1 MKTSSINQDPCV
13 LIVDDHAISRHHSV
27 KALRQITN
35 RVKQARNGSEAVEF
49 ALSMLPDLILMDISL
64 PDTSGLTVLS
74 QIRQAWPQDHT
85 WPAVVIL
92 SGDISRIANPNS
104 RANTIGIGINIGAV
118 LLKPARLQ
126 DIRDTAMRLLHLDQ
140 GVQEQADPISPQTID
155 AGLRMIFLQELDF
168 RLPELD
174 QEISS
179 LNWPSAAGI
188 LHQLIASSA
197 MCAENS
203 LELRCRHL
211 HRILAEDPEA
221 SSVAQAYYA
230 FLKAVDVV
238 RMPHPA

>member
-1 MKTSSINQDPCV
+1 MKTSSIKQDPCV
-13 LIVDDHAISRHHSV
+13 LIVDDHEISRQHSV

-74 QIRQAWPQDHT
+74 QIKQAWPQDHT

-92 SGDISRIANPNS
+92 SGDISRIPNPN
-104 RANTIGIGINIGAV
+104 AIGINIGAV
-118 LLKPARLQ
+118 LLKPTSLQ

-155 AGLRMIFLQELDF
+155 AGLRMIFLQELDL

-197 MCAENS
+197 MCSENV
-203 LELRCRHL
+203 LELQCRQL
-211 HRILAEDPEA
+211 HQILAENPEA
-221 SSVAQAYYA
+221 GSVAQAYYA
-230 FLKAVDVV
+230 FLKAVDEV
-238 RMPHPA
+238 RIPHPA